1 MRWVYAFIISTSVSG
16 TEPNQRYI
24 SKKLHHTEEASI
36 TIGKLQKNGFWK
48 KPPEIYVCST
58 APFRKERFN
67 KAIRYWEDL
76 GYKFGD
82 IFFHDT

>member
-24 SKKLHHTEEASI
+24 SKKLQHTEEASI

-48 KPPEIYVCST
+48 SFVLET
-58 APFRKERFN
+58 AYSRSN
-67 KAIRYWEDL
+67 
-76 GYKFGD
+76 
-82 IFFHDT
+82 